1 MTVSTVV
8 VTGTWVKP
16 TNVASTGYVEFTPVD
31 DRFLND
37 GKIIEQ
43 ETVTAV
49 LDGAGAIS
57 ITLVRCPNGYT
68 VKEVIDGASSDTYTL
83 ADAAG
88 PLNLN
93 SHT

>member
-1 MTVSTVV
+1 MSVSTVV
-8 VTGTWVKP
+8 VTGTWLKP

-31 DRFLND
+31 DRFEND

-57 ITLVRCPNGYT
+57 ITLVRAVNGYT
-68 VKEVIDGASSDTYTL
+68 VKEVIDGISAASYVL